1 MFHEVARG
9 VASPPRSF
17 AEILCNQP
25 SFAATCAQSMRR
37 NRCRM
42 NYASRVRT
50 SGLFAQPIPFFSPE
64 SALPRGN
71 GEQETLLKG
80 RNFSSLVPFVSRYST
95 DEFCIYIY
103 IYRCVVS
110 FCSDS
115 SSLYFRICLFFFYM
129 RGIEIF
135 S

>member
-80 RNFSSLVPFVSRYST
+80 RNPSSLVPFVSRYST
-95 DEFCIYIY
+95 DEFYIYIY
-103 IYRCVVS
+103 IDASCLFVRILL
-110 FCSDS
+110 F
-115 SSLYFRICLFFFYM
+115 YFRVFACFFF
-129 RGIEIF
+129 ICEE
-135 S
+135 

>member
-80 RNFSSLVPFVSRYST
+80 RNPSSLVPFVSRYST

-103 IYRCVVS
+103 IDAS
-110 FCSDS
+110 
-115 SSLYFRICLFFFYM
+115 CLFARILLLCILESACFFF
-129 RGIEIF
+129 ICEE
-135 S
+135 